1 VQIATNKRKAGGYI
15 GRGGSLWYLRKLE
28 VFGGNNRQEIS
39 TTMISKEA
47 LEELLPKLEQDRIEK
62 TTAVNDPNKFGE
74 AICAFANDLAQNNQ
88 PGYLIVGVR
97 DDGTKAGMSITEA
110 NLQTLLSF
118 RTDGRIVPPPSM
130 IVSKFEYPDGE
141 LAVVEVQPHFFP
153 PVRFNG
159 RVCIRAGIRRG
170 YANEADERI
179 LTEKRTAFARSF
191 DVLPCKGSTIQDIS
205 IELFKLRYLPSAIAA
220 DILAEN
226 GRDLKEQLAS
236 LKFYDLKEDCPTYA
250 GILMFG
256 TNPRFFVPGAY
267 VQYVRFTGEDESSD
281 FEYEHRFDGDLTTQ
295 LGQMETF
302 LKAIVVKTVLP
313 ELGENYVSSY
323 PLRAIKELLFNA
335 IIHKDYQS
343 NAPIKFYEFSDRIE
357 ISNAGGLY
365 GKARPDNFPNENDYR
380 NPALA
385 EAVKNLGY
393 VNGFNV
399 GVKAALAALKNNGS
413 PAPEFITDQPVSFLV
428 KIFKRQ

>member
-1 VQIATNKRKAGGYI
+1 MPSPVLFASKFGFLFGGNPRGLGGIPCKPRVQIATNKRKAGGYI

-62 TTAVNDPNKFGE
+62 T
-74 AICAFANDLAQNNQ
+74 
-88 PGYLIVGVR
+88 
-97 DDGTKAGMSITEA
+97 
-110 NLQTLLSF
+110 
-118 RTDGRIVPPPSM
+118 
-130 IVSKFEYPDGE
+130 
-141 LAVVEVQPHFFP
+141 
-153 PVRFNG
+153 
-159 RVCIRAGIRRG
+159 
-170 YANEADERI
+170 
-179 LTEKRTAFARSF
+179 TAFARSF